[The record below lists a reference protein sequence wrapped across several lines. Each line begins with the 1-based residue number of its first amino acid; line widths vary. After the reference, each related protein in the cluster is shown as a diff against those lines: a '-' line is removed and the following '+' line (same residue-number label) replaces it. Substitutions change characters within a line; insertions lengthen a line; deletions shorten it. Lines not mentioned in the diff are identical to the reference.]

1 MNSKDVLLYSIVIME
16 SIKQFV
22 CYVCGAS
29 FTKNK
34 NRLRHVRT
42 KHQGMKRTDNEKRKS
57 EVTDNEAGKQGL
69 LKRSQVGPFGDPVES
84 ITQAEFKP
92 PSEYVRMAM
101 EAHEEDRQLTA
112 QEFMQ
117 ATGLTVLKNINDT
130 FWTALFERP
139 DLYVYVTEEMLS
151 WLGFEGE
158 SGNQKKHMLRT
169 LNARSIPYKYLDID
183 ELKKAADQVLEI
195 PTEVCDRPPNYK
207 HLLMRPL
214 EYRQCSAMVQTR
226 KGKEVVTE
234 LVKLE
239 FVVHCYQQYEKQVL
253 QVEKQVLQQEKQ
265 ALQGK
270 NEVLQDKNEALQQ
283 EKQHLEGENTSL
295 LKCKADLT
303 TDPLKDLTLKM
314 VMILD
319 EEKFAVIRAQ
329 KRHADAYMKKYEREF
344 RGHSKRVVDFKHHPN
359 PMSKWVRL
367 RKLLHNHNKIEKVH
381 SYREFYRCVNNYTL
395 DQLLKDLEMEHKQ
408 QCVIVVSQN
417 STIDSYLKQKPVLH
431 PV

>member
-1 MNSKDVLLYSIVIME
+1 MDIS
-16 SIKQFV
+16 KQFL
-22 CYVCGAS
+22 CDECGES

-42 KHQGMKRTDNEKRKS
+42 KHQGMKRADNEKRKS

-101 EAHEEDRQLTA
+101 EAHEEDRQLTS

-207 HLLMRPL
+207 HLLMRTL
-214 EYRQCSAMVQTR
+214 EFRQCSAMVQTR

-239 FVVHCYQQYEKQVL
+239 FVVHCYQWYEKQVL

-319 EEKFAVIRAQ
+319 EEMFALIRAQ

-359 PMSKWVRL
+359 PMSKWVKL

-408 QCVIVVSQN
+408 QCIIVVSQN
-417 STIDSYLKQKPVLH
+417 STIDSYLKQKI
-431 PV
+431 

>member
-1 MNSKDVLLYSIVIME
+1 MDIS
-16 SIKQFV
+16 KQFL
-22 CYVCGAS
+22 CDECGES

-101 EAHEEDRQLTA
+101 KAHEEDRQLTS

-214 EYRQCSAMVQTR
+214 EFRQCSAMVQTR

-239 FVVHCYQQYEKQVL
+239 FVVHWYQRYEKQVL
-253 QVEKQVLQQEKQ
+253 QD
-265 ALQGK
+265 K
-270 NEVLQDKNEALQQ
+270 NEVLQDKNEVLQQ
-283 EKQHLEGENTSL
+283 EKQSLEGQKKVLKHENTRL

-303 TDPLKDLTLKM
+303 TNPLKDLTLKM
-314 VMILD
+314 VRILD
-319 EEKFAVIRAQ
+319 EEMFTVIRAQ
-329 KRHADAYMKKYEREF
+329 KSHADAYMKKYMHQF
-344 RGHSKRVVDFKHHPN
+344 RGPKYIVDFKQHPN
-359 PMSKWVRL
+359 PMSKWAKM
-367 RKLLHNHNKIEKVH
+367 RKLLVDENKIEKL
-381 SYREFYRCVNNYTL
+381 EGNTFKCVNGYNL
-395 DQLLKDLEMEHKQ
+395 DELFKELKIEHKG
-408 QCVIVVSQN
+408 QCVMDATP
-417 STIDSYLKQKPVLH
+417 TIDSYLKQKPVLH
-431 PV
+431 PALMEHNYWS